1 MPKITNPRD
10 NIVDEFEIVKI
21 LKACRD
27 DSKLLFAVA
36 IAYKT
41 GARIS
46 EILMLR
52 AKDFSEQE
60 GLWIVSVPTL
70 KQREKIHGREP
81 RRELPIMK
89 DQIYEKIIKPFLEK
103 HRDCPNPILYPET
116 RHTLKGKL
124 KRRYPD
130 VYFHWFRHTVSTRIA
145 RSKKMDTFELQHAM
159 GWKDIRMA
167 TRYIHNQNMAQRL
180 RGKM

>member
-46 EILMLR
+46 EIIQLR

-70 KQREKIHGREP
+70 KQRYKVHGREP

-103 HRDCPNPILYPET
+103 HRDCPNPIVYPES
-116 RHTLKGKL
+116 RQSLENKL

-130 VYFHWFRHTVSTRIA
+130 VYFHWLRHSAATRFSENADI
-145 RSKKMDTFELQHAM
+145 FELQSAM
-159 GWKDIRMA
+159 GWKDLRMA
-167 TRYIHNQNMAQRL
+167 NRYVHNRNMSQRL
-180 RGKM
+180 MGKM